1 MTFKPGE
8 TYKTR
13 DGREAR
19 VYAVDGAGI
28 WCIHGAIK
36 EYGEWCSAS
45 WFSSGRADSDTS
57 DGDLMP
63 PKRELWVN
71 VHKWKDGTI
80 TLRNHN
86 SKRDAELYADMDIG
100 DRNIARIRVEYTEGQ
115 FDD

>member
-1 MTFKPGE
+1 MTFNPGE

-19 VYAVDGAGI
+19 VYAVDGED
-28 WCIHGAIK
+28 WSIHGAVIW
-36 EYGEWCSAS
+36 GGGWRIQS
-45 WFSSGRADSDTS
+45 WMS
-57 DGDLMP
+57 DGCSSYTESADDLMP
-63 PKRELWVN
+63 TKRELWVN
-71 VHKWKDGTI
+71 VHKWKDGMI

-86 SKRDAELYADMDIG
+86 SKRDAELYADADIG